1 MTYLSRR
8 FASVIVSVVLALA
21 LSQLLQLNGGLSAQA
36 KASNPPI
43 QLSPL
48 CSPCYSFYGSNHS
61 WMYTATNDWYQ
72 HQGNW
77 CGIANI
83 RAIQVYDWLY
93 YNGRAP
99 AWDNS
104 QEAIHNRLN
113 SYSSPW
119 GSGGGYV
126 RSNISRD
133 FGTDPHA
140 IAYGAWYDTPV
151 GTSTQPYWFHNWI
164 YRTSSK
170 TATYDFGTDFGR
182 NTVSH
187 NDPISVTIDGAYH
200 SFVVDGVWA
209 TSDPSYP
216 GTTLSAVDTWDP
228 WLNHANHSVDGSHP
242 YNQTQNQVW
251 SLTDWTTNRV
261 MWGQG
266 YNTHNGSDPDP
277 DTPNHYYVPPFYS
290 YGVPYHWNAYFVT
303 IEQDRINNASTSF
316 NYAIDQYG
324 HLAPHN

>member
-8 FASVIVSVVLALA
+8 FASVIVSVVLVLA
-21 LSQLLQLNGGLSAQA
+21 LCQLLQLNGGLSAQA
-36 KASNPPI
+36 KAGNPSV
-43 QLSPL
+43 QLSPI

-126 RSNISRD
+126 LSNISRD
-133 FGTDPHA
+133 FC
-140 IAYGAWYDTPV
+140 
-151 GTSTQPYWFHNWI
+151 
-164 YRTSSK
+164 R
-170 TATYDFGTDFGR
+170 
-182 NTVSH
+182 
-187 NDPISVTIDGAYH
+187 
-200 SFVVDGVWA
+200 
-209 TSDPSYP
+209 
-216 GTTLSAVDTWDP
+216 
-228 WLNHANHSVDGSHP
+228 
-242 YNQTQNQVW
+242 
-251 SLTDWTTNRV
+251 
-261 MWGQG
+261 
-266 YNTHNGSDPDP
+266 
-277 DTPNHYYVPPFYS
+277 
-290 YGVPYHWNAYFVT
+290 
-303 IEQDRINNASTSF
+303 
-316 NYAIDQYG
+316 
-324 HLAPHN
+324 